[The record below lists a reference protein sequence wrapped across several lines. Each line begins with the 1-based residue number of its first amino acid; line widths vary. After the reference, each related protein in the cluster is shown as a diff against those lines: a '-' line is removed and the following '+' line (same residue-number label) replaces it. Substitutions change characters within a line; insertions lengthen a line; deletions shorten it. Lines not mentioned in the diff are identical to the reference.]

1 MPANPLIPSPLVP
14 TACPVE
20 DADALLQQA
29 IDAWGMDRVLAIVR
43 EEEQLGQ
50 QRASDLEIQSRTVLV
65 IAGIVWAVSIAV
77 ALVRG
82 DGGFYVGMFAFL
94 FLSAGVLYPLGRHQT
109 QSRLFGRAHLRA
121 VLAAWPTAALIQLK
135 NAPEFRGKRESL
147 RLIDS
152 IIAKRNACQAS
163 PVSNPRTS

>member
-1 MPANPLIPSPLVP
+1 MPANPFLASPLVP

-50 QRASDLEIQSRTVLV
+50 FRASDLEVQSKTALLMT
-65 IAGIVWAVSIAV
+65 GIIWAVSAVV
-77 ALVRG
+77 ALLRG
-82 DGGFYVGMFAFL
+82 DGPFFVGMFGFL
-94 FLSAGVLYPLGRHQT
+94 FLAAGVLYPLGRHQT
-109 QSRLFGRAHLRA
+109 RSRLFGRAHLRA
-121 VLAAWPTAALIQLK
+121 VLTAWPTAALIQLK

-152 IIAKRNACQAS
+152 IIATRNACHSS
-163 PVSNPRTS
+163 PLYNPRTS